1 MQKWKCFSW
10 YLLYFNIVASSV
22 TLGCGTL
29 IGGCVPH
36 TYHVFGMWKLG
47 GECFPTSPMLGN
59 LVRCRGDVSLLCGT
73 LHYFCSMT
81 LKVNLKEHKN
91 IKTLKQMRI
100 FISAIVFQIFMFI
113 FFKNFGRGCFSI
125 PTSPHPGNLVK
136 HWLCLYTSMIVCFGL
151 AC

>member
-1 MQKWKCFSW
+1 MWYSNRGLCPSHLPRFWDVETWWGMFPYIPHVGKLGEMQ
-10 YLLYFNIVASSV
+10 
-22 TLGCGTL
+22 
-29 IGGCVPH
+29 GGC
-36 TYHVFGMWKLG
+36 
-47 GECFPTSPMLGN
+47 FPFVWDAPL
-59 LVRCRGDVSLLCGT
+59 
-73 LHYFCSMT
+73 FCSVA

-125 PTSPHPGNLVK
+125 PTSPLPGNLVK

-151 AC
+151 AY